1 MLTDEQLIEELRH
14 ALQGDTARVDPPP
27 DLLARVRGE
36 LSATPAGWRRG
47 RRMPALGGAFAAFGA
62 ALAVTVAVVAVVLL
76 GHHQPAIHSQ
86 GTVTPG
92 TAAFGETPDPQTGP
106 PWALRAV
113 QGTGSTIC
121 LQVGRLLPARG
132 PIGKPSFSNDPN
144 LQHCAS
150 TDAHG
155 HAFLNVFA
163 REIPVGVGTGS
174 PSATCQVG
182 VSQRRAPRCR
192 LTAYRN
198 LAYGLLG
205 PHALAITYTVN
216 GHEVTKRTVGTD
228 GAYLVVLPATAESC
242 SLLHGGGRSCE
253 GGSGETSSTAL
264 QSGVITAVTYRNG
277 HVCRLPAPTAAGT
290 PAGSCPI
297 VGYAPPK
304 TPPFRPPHITAA
316 QVAAPVSVVT
326 FPPARQ
332 LCYRA
337 YPEQTIPCDHGVPRG
352 YKLASSGLRGH
363 VLVLISFTAR
373 LAATNQHSVY
383 EWTLSGH
390 NCSGT
395 GGGTSATTM
404 TPIRAGQHVVLR
416 TAVAPCRGR
425 YTGLVS
431 YQPNGWPGHDTLAP
445 ENAGRATPRD
455 GSTVVGRFSFLV
467 P

>member
-1 MLTDEQLIEELRH
+1 MLTDEQLIEELQH
-14 ALQGDTARVDPPP
+14 ALQSDTARVDPPP
-27 DLLARVRGE
+27 DLLARVRSE

-86 GTVTPG
+86 GPVVPG
-92 TAAFGETPDPQTGP
+92 TAAFGETPDPQAGP

-113 QGTGSTIC
+113 HGTGSTIC
-121 LQVGRLLPARG
+121 LQIGRLLPGRG
-132 PIGKPSFSNDPN
+132 PIGNRSFSSDPN
-144 LQHCAS
+144 LRHCAS
-150 TDAHG
+150 ADAHG

-163 REIPVGVGTGS
+163 REVPAGNG

-205 PHALAITYTVN
+205 PDAVAVSYAVN
-216 GHEVTKRTVGTD
+216 GHSVTKRTVGSD
-228 GAYLVVLPATAESC
+228 GAYLIVLPATAESC
-242 SLLHGGGRSCE
+242 FLVRAGGRSCE
-253 GGSGETSSTAL
+253 GGSGETSTTAL
-264 QSGVITAVTYRNG
+264 QSGVITAVTYRDG
-277 HVCRLPAPTAAGT
+277 HVCHLPAPTSAGT
-290 PAGSCPI
+290 PAGSCPT

-304 TPPFRPPHITAA
+304 TPAFRPPHITAA

-326 FPPARQ
+326 FPPAKR
-332 LCYRA
+332 LCHRT
-337 YPEQTIPCDHGVPRG
+337 YPGQTIPCDNGVPRG
-352 YKLASSGLRGH
+352 YKVAFGGLGGQR
-363 VLVLISFTAR
+363 LVLISFTAR

-383 EWTLSGH
+383 EWALSGQ

-404 TPIRAGQHVVLR
+404 TPVHAGQHIVLR
-416 TAVAPCRGR
+416 TAVARCGGR
-425 YTGLVS
+425 YTGLLT
-431 YQPNGWPGHDTLAP
+431 YQPNGWPGHDTLGASQDFG
-445 ENAGRATPRD
+445 AAPRD
-455 GSTVVGRFSFLV
+455 GSTVVGRFSFV
-467 P
+467 VR